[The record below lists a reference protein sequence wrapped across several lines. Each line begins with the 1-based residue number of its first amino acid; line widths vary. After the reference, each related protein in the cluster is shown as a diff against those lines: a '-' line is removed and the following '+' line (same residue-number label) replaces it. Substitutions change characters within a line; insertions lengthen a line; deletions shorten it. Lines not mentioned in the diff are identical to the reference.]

1 MSVSKQQSRKLNFI
15 PEILYEAPNYP
26 GEKVS
31 PIPYMV
37 IPRDKDMPTGLFLME
52 YKQTGEHEVGDSG
65 KPEEIMDGPHPH
77 MYIDFK
83 HLESVLEEQ
92 FPQLDMGIAI
102 DKIRIGL
109 GLKPLAKARKDGND
123 LINRVVEKANEIA
136 THVKATQEE
145 RVAQYEQEIKEE
157 NKVDEVNS

>member
-1 MSVSKQQSRKLNFI
+1 MSAVKQNRKLDFI
-15 PEILYEAPNYP
+15 PEILYESPSYP

-37 IPRDKDMPTGLFLME
+37 IPKDKDMPVGLFLMR
-52 YKQTGEHEVGDSG
+52 YTQTGEYEVGDSG

-77 MYIDFK
+77 MFVDFK
-83 HLESVLEEQ
+83 HLEEVLKDT
-92 FPQLDMGIAI
+92 FPNLHMGDAI

-123 LINRVVEKANEIA
+123 LLDRVVAKANDIA
-136 THVKATQEE
+136 SVAFEKQQE
-145 RVAQYEQEIKEE
+145 RKNQYENQLKKDMEE
-157 NKVDEVNS
+157 DQKQ